1 MESIM
6 YKEKENNNNEQL
18 RPVYVTPEVHDLLWQ
33 YKVKHKKKSIS
44 EVASYFIKLGICN
57 MEITNE

>member
-1 MESIM
+1 MD
-6 YKEKENNNNEQL
+6 KEKENNNNEQL

-44 EVASYFIKLGICN
+44 EVASHFIKLGICN
-57 MEITNE
+57 VEIAGE

>member
-6 YKEKENNNNEQL
+6 SKEKEINNNEQL

-33 YKVKHKKKSIS
+33 YKVKYRKKSIS
-44 EVASYFIKLGICN
+44 EVASHFIKLGICN
-57 MEITNE
+57 GEIAGE